1 MKMKLLPIFITTL
14 LLGCDGG
21 SSSTVQEPS
30 DKIINTLLPVN
41 VAPFNEGDWY
51 RPQPYVTWQWQL
63 LGEINNKYNAEIYDI
78 DLFDSSKNLILD
90 LQSSGKKV
98 ICYFSAG
105 SYENWRIDANKFST
119 NDYRNTLDGWEGE
132 MWLDVRSNNVHKI
145 MKNRL
150 ELAYEKGCDGVEL
163 DNMDGYV
170 NNSGFNISADEQLA
184 YNRFL
189 ANEAHKNGL
198 SVALKNDVG
207 QIVQLVDYYDFAVN
221 EQCFEYDECEL
232 MLPFIENNKAVLNA
246 EYKKEYVTDKIKICS
261 TSIDLKFSTLI
272 LPLNLDDKFRIS
284 CL

>member
-41 VAPFNEGDWY
+41 VAPFNKGDWY

-78 DLFDSSKNLILD
+78 DLFDSSKDLILD

-98 ICYFSAG
+98 ICYFSVG
-105 SYENWRIDANKFST
+105 SYENWRVDANKFST

-145 MKNRL
+145 MNNRL

-189 ANEAHKNGL
+189 ANEAHKKGL
-198 SVALKNDVG
+198 SVALKNDVD

>member
-41 VAPFNEGDWY
+41 VAPFNKGDWY

-78 DLFDSSKNLILD
+78 DLFDSSKDLILD

-98 ICYFSAG
+98 ICYFSVG
-105 SYENWRIDANKFST
+105 SYENWRVDANKFST

-189 ANEAHKNGL
+189 ANEAHKKGL
-198 SVALKNDVG
+198 SVALKNDVD